1 MKRLICTLV
10 GAVALVPF
18 SAGAQMRG
26 GGMVG
31 RGAAPVRSGPG
42 FAPRGPGFVSHGPA
56 FAPRGPAFAPRGPAF
71 APRGPAFAP
80 RVSPRLVSGRP
91 AGARVFTSSGRGFS
105 RGRSARFSHFRH
117 NRFFFGDCFGSF
129 PCDNGFF
136 FNSGFGFGSPFFNSG
151 FGFGSPFFDSGFG
164 FGSPFLFGGYPYSY
178 YPSDYNA
185 APQPAAASS
194 DNSGAVELAREVQ
207 RLSDQIEDLRYEEG
221 RRESAE
227 RRDTPP
233 SHSSLSAQAPA
244 SSTTFV
250 LRDGRHIVA
259 QNYAIAGQSLWIVDE
274 HRARKIALVDVDRA
288 ATEQVNA
295 ANGVDIRFP

>member
-71 APRGPAFAP
+71 APPGPAFSPRGPAFAPRGPAFAPRGPAFAP
-80 RVSPRLVSGRP
+80 RVSPRFVSGRP
-91 AGARVFTSSGRGFS
+91 AGSRVFTSSGRGFS
-105 RGRSARFSHFRH
+105 RDRSARFSHFRH

-164 FGSPFLFGGYPYSY
+164 FCSPFFFCGYSFPY
-178 YPSDYNA
+178 YPSAYNA
-185 APQPAAASS
+185 APQPA
-194 DNSGAVELAREVQ
+194 
-207 RLSDQIEDLRYEEG
+207 
-221 RRESAE
+221 
-227 RRDTPP
+227 
-233 SHSSLSAQAPA
+233 
-244 SSTTFV
+244 
-250 LRDGRHIVA
+250 
-259 QNYAIAGQSLWIVDE
+259 
-274 HRARKIALVDVDRA
+274 
-288 ATEQVNA
+288 
-295 ANGVDIRFP
+295 